1 MAKRQYD
8 NDYVSVTGLLSILS
22 NYGLM
27 EWFKRTPY
35 AQILEES
42 NKGKTI
48 GKQLHDVIQSHID
61 KQEAKIET
69 EYPEEVSTALK
80 SFMLF
85 KKDNPNIKLNKA
97 ELMLISDKYK
107 LNGTLDCTAE
117 ENGIPILLDWK
128 SAKCGTEKDKPPI
141 YNSYLYQVSAYD
153 RLYREQEGIKFEY
166 AYVVALAKDKVS
178 YNMEKIDAITMN
190 NHFENI
196 IIPCLNIFYYEK
208 ENKKKL

>member
-85 KKDNPNIKLNKA
+85 KKDNIPGR
-97 ELMLISDKYK
+97 YK
-107 LNGTLDCTAE
+107 
-117 ENGIPILLDWK
+117 
-128 SAKCGTEKDKPPI
+128 
-141 YNSYLYQVSAYD
+141 
-153 RLYREQEGIKFEY
+153 
-166 AYVVALAKDKVS
+166 
-178 YNMEKIDAITMN
+178 
-190 NHFENI
+190 
-196 IIPCLNIFYYEK
+196 
-208 ENKKKL
+208 